1 MQESTQQ
8 NLKTGLAQKAG
19 VFTSI
24 DELMHDAFSDDMAS
38 NNEIALSSDT
48 GSTLSDPKEKT
59 KTQPDD
65 ISGTVY
71 KNQGEG
77 KATGQHKQKS
87 SGRSSSK
94 RMSTASPSRTRDQSS
109 KGINKSKQV
118 LRMLIA

>member
-1 MQESTQQ
+1 MF
-8 NLKTGLAQKAG
+8 A
-19 VFTSI
+19 SI

-48 GSTLSDPKEKT
+48 SSTPSDT
-59 KTQPDD
+59 KGNAKAQSND
-65 ISGTVY
+65 ISGTFY
-71 KNQGEG
+71 KTQGEV